1 MVDTMTERDAVPTP
15 ASMATRVL
23 RDARRTFGDDVSPS
37 DLERYAT
44 AAVADLWRDSIK
56 VTTFIPVLAL
66 RQIREMLENR
76 SSSEP
81 AGTSVR

>member
-1 MVDTMTERDAVPTP
+1 MQELNAVATP

-23 RDARRTFGDDVSPS
+23 KDARRAFGDTVEPAE
-37 DLERYAT
+37 LERCAE

-66 RQIREMLENR
+66 RQIREMLDHR
-76 SSSEP
+76 SP
-81 AGTSVR
+81 AGSAGTLGT